1 MTAEARVAEEREG
14 AMAAAATVAKV
25 TVEAT
30 EEATVAEVTVEAK
43 GVVARVEARVA
54 VATTK

>member
-1 MTAEARVAEEREG
+1 
-14 AMAAAATVAKV
+14 
-25 TVEAT
+25 VEAT